1 MRVTAALLDLDVLVV
16 DCQTT
21 GASPAHGVVLELGW
35 CVARASDPEREASAV
50 AHWITPPEGLR
61 ISAQVRQLTG
71 FQERVLAEALP
82 AEEAWRRL
90 RALMR
95 DQDAGPTPS
104 AIHFARF
111 ELSFLR
117 DWAERFEPAAVFPL
131 DAVCVHAIACRLY
144 PDLPRRNLR
153 ALAGFLGHGLHLERR
168 SLGHVQATA
177 FIWRRLVAELAAR
190 GVHTWSDLNGW
201 LASREPATPRKRRY
215 PLPPARYRELP
226 DLPGVYRLLRSNG
239 DLLYVGKATSLK
251 KRVTSHF
258 TKQRGATERAL
269 EMLTQVSEI
278 AHVVTSS
285 ALEAALLETET
296 IKRENPPYNVQ
307 LLLGE
312 RSVWFASA
320 DLAHAEPEPDGAHAL
335 GPLSSR
341 YAVRALRGLCE
352 LLAGAPSTA
361 ALRAMCVGAP
371 LRWAPDAES
380 FSAGLTL
387 LSERHGLRLTERD
400 AASARR
406 ASLDF
411 ARQLLLSAPE
421 RADAEQEGDDAAEES
436 VAVWDGPRVLRHL
449 ERAAAQSYQVLRR
462 AAWLRLLAGSSVAY
476 REPGAQHRRFLML
489 DLATIVEA
497 GDLSDGQPLPA
508 PHARSAHERRA
519 CFDATSYDA
528 LRILTTELKRI
539 LRDGGDVSVRLLR
552 TRFLTGAQLRSVL
565 RLV

>member
-35 CVARASDPEREASAV
+35 CVARASDPEREAGAV
-50 AHWITPPEGLR
+50 AHWITPPPGQH

-71 FQERVLAEALP
+71 FQDSVLADALP

-90 RALMR
+90 RASMR
-95 DQDAGPTPS
+95 EQDAGLTPS

-177 FIWRRLVAELAAR
+177 FIWRRLVDELAAR
-190 GVHTWSDLNGW
+190 GVHTWSELNRW
-201 LASREPATPRKRRY
+201 LGLRERSAPRKRRY

-226 DLPGVYRLLRSNG
+226 DLPGVYRMLRSNG

-320 DLAHAEPEPDGAHAL
+320 DFAHEEPEPNGAHAL

-352 LLAGAPSTA
+352 LLADAPSTA

-371 LRWAPDAES
+371 LRWAPDAQS
-380 FSAGLTL
+380 FSEGLTL
-387 LSERHGLRLTERD
+387 LRERHELQLTERD

-421 RADAEQEGDDAAEES
+421 RAEAEDGGDDEEES
-436 VAVWDGPRVLRHL
+436 VAVWDGPRVARHV

-462 AAWLRLLAGSSVAY
+462 AAWLRLLASSSVRY
-476 REPGAQHRRFLML
+476 REPGAQQGRFLVL
-489 DLATIVEA
+489 DLARIVEA
-497 GDLSDGQPLPA
+497 GDLSEGQPLPA
-508 PHARSAHERRA
+508 PHPRSARERRA
-519 CFDATSYDA
+519 CFDAASYDA

-539 LRDGGDVSVRLLR
+539 LRDGGDVSVRLSR
-552 TRFLTGAQLRSVL
+552 TRFLLGAQLRSVL